1 MAIKEGLSDLTP
13 HEAAQAVGVGVQSIR
28 RWCEWH
34 AAHLN
39 PMASPGPG
47 LARRLTPRD
56 VEVLKAVKAYRYQ
69 GLQTDV
75 INEQLQGLSFAEI
88 DNQVDSETN
97 TVAPMELPASPQQ
110 AQAMLA
116 VLETVNAVQRR
127 LETVEAA
134 GKVSQQNRRDAIY
147 LIAIGIV
154 IGLLFAVGMIL
165 LAWVYGG
172 R

>member
-1 MAIKEGLSDLTP
+1 MAIKDSLSDLTP

-34 AAHLN
+34 AAHLS

-47 LARRLTPRD
+47 LPRRLTPRD
-56 VEVLKAVKAYRYQ
+56 VEVLKVVKDYRYQ

-88 DNQVDSETN
+88 DNQVDSETY
-97 TVAPMELPASPQQ
+97 TVAPTDAPASPQQ
-110 AQAMLA
+110 VQAMLA
-116 VLETVNAVQRR
+116 VIETVNAVQRR
-127 LETVEAA
+127 LEAVEAV

-154 IGLLFAVGMIL
+154 IGLLFAVGMIVLAL
-165 LAWVYGG
+165 LYGSN
-172 R
+172 